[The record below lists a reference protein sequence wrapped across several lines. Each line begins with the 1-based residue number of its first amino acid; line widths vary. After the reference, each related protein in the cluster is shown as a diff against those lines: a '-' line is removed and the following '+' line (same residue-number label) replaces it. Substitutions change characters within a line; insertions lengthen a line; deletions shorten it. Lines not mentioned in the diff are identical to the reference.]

1 MAPDTL
7 SSVAAEFLRYGERDY
22 YGSSHLY
29 ATLAGCVAQDP
40 ELLAIASHGRSAIPN
55 LFFGA
60 VHYLLMRSGHD
71 VLAEYFPSLHKPA
84 KSGNDLFPAFR
95 SFCIRHKADL
105 IGIVTTRI
113 VQTNEVSRCAYL
125 YPAFV
130 LVSKL
135 AGDVPLAMVDI
146 GASAG
151 LHLLWDRYAY
161 DYGLGR
167 VCGDPASP
175 VRITCELRGETGL
188 SLNEK
193 MPQVGARFAI
203 DLRPVS
209 PDNED
214 DLIWLDALIWPEHE
228 SRRELFHGAVE
239 ILRREKGA
247 IAFSE
252 GDAADILPDVLSKV
266 PADQAACVYQ
276 THIWRQLRPAS
287 RLKLTETLEQ
297 FGRARKIFFVSAL
310 DQLRLELFASTGHRR
325 WTLANYEQHGRW
337 LEWLESQVTT

>member
-7 SSVAAEFLRYGERDY
+7 SPVAAEFLRYGERDY

-60 VHYLLMRSGHD
+60 VQYLLMRSGHD
-71 VLAEYFPSLHKPA
+71 ALAEYFPSLQKPA
-84 KSGNDLFPAFR
+84 KTGNDLFGAFR
-95 SFCIRHKADL
+95 SFCIRHKAEL
-105 IGIVTTRI
+105 IGIVSTRL

-135 AGDVPLAMVDI
+135 AGNVPLAMIDV

-151 LHLLWDRYAY
+151 LHLLWDMYAY
-161 DYGLGR
+161 DYGLGH

-175 VRITCELRGETGL
+175 VRITCDLRGQTGL
-188 SLNEK
+188 PLNEK

-203 DLRPVS
+203 DLRRIS
-209 PDNED
+209 PDDED
-214 DLIWLDALIWPEHE
+214 DLMWLDALIWPEHE
-228 SRRELFHGAVE
+228 ARRELFHTALE

-247 IAFSE
+247 IAFFE
-252 GDAADILPDVLSKV
+252 GDAVDILPAVLSRV
-266 PADQAACVYQ
+266 PADQIACVYQ
-276 THIWRQLRPAS
+276 THLWRQLTPAS
-287 RLKLTETLEQ
+287 RLKLTAILEQ

-310 DQLRLELFASTGHRR
+310 DQLRLELFAPSGHRHWR
-325 WTLANYEQHGRW
+325 LANYEQHGRW
-337 LEWLESQVTT
+337 TEWLGTPVTT